1 MEFLQMNLSD
11 LEEIKNSLYT
21 DFDNFWTYETL
32 KEELNSSTS
41 KYFICKNQD
50 LILRFLWNKNNL

>member
-11 LEEIKNSLYT
+11 LKEIKNSLYA

>member
-1 MEFLQMNLSD
+1 MEIVTMILDD
-11 LEEIKNSLYT
+11 LEQMKDTLYS

-50 LILRFLWNKNNL
+50 LVLRFLWNKNNL

>member
-1 MEFLQMNLSD
+1 MNLSD
-11 LEEIKNSLYT
+11 LKEIKNSLYA

-50 LILRFLWNKNNL
+50 LVLRFLWNKNNL

>member
-11 LEEIKNSLYT
+11 LEEIKNSLYA

-50 LILRFLWNKNNL
+50 LVLRFLWNKNNL

>member
-11 LEEIKNSLYT
+11 LEKMKNSLYS
-21 DFDNFWTYETL
+21 DFDDFWTYEIL

-50 LILRFLWNKNNL
+50 SILRFLWNKNNL